1 MRQRCFSFANIYWRS
16 WFDNNESNTIYKRN
30 PLVKRRLFSLA
41 LRVAEILI
49 QLPLVFLV
57 FRGLIDL
64 GHPSVNSHHLKAH
77 CWIVVLVSP
86 NFDLV
91 FFPLVGFF
99 SEMPLSK
106 IVQSFGFSHLAAR
119 LLFGC
124 LVSSSSHEVFAENS
138 ASW

>member
-1 MRQRCFSFANIYWRS
+1 M
-16 WFDNNESNTIYKRN
+16 
-30 PLVKRRLFSLA
+30 KRRLFSLA

-77 CWIVVLVSP
+77 FLRIVDLVSP
-86 NFDLV
+86 SFDLY
-91 FFPLVGFF
+91 PLVAF
-99 SEMPLSK
+99 SRKALFQRLSK
-106 IVQSFGFSHLAAR
+106 VSVSHLAAR

-124 LVSSSSHEVFAENS
+124 LVSSSSSEVSAENS
-138 ASW
+138 ASCGEPLGPVRAVCV